1 MVRCVFDREQERTA
15 LTSAG
20 TQSTP
25 QKDGKAGGHCWNAL
39 PQENPELLLAELL
52 NLIKMYCKSYHE
64 KEDMGISHL
73 SWAIF
78 IHTEQPVS

>member
-20 TQSTP
+20 TQSMP

-39 PQENPELLLAELL
+39 PQEHPAWLAALL
-52 NLIKMYCKSYHE
+52 NLIKMYSKSYHE
-64 KEDMGISHL
+64 KEGMGISHPFMGYFY
-73 SWAIF
+73 S
-78 IHTEQPVS
+78 H